1 MVKMRGPLLSI
12 SAWGW
17 LGRYN
22 YKIDKVVVNPYPI
35 SLLGRIRLWD
45 RVTSLGTVN
54 KYFVPAFGLRPYPGF
69 IFQYYSVK
77 GWCYTRRRTWHG
89 IIPTAIRPP
98 ISAQPNTALQN
109 AYKQRFAD
117 AVAAWQSMNPA
128 TKDLYHHWRYPVRAS
143 GYNRF
148 ISWYLKHTPV
158 SAIGPSYIL
167 LEDGGKIL
175 TEASENLIQ
184 ES

>member
-1 MVKMRGPLLSI
+1 MVKVRGPLLSI

-17 LGRYN
+17 LGHYT
-22 YKIDKVVVNPYPI
+22 YHSHGLTVCPYPI

-45 RVTSLGTVN
+45 RVTSLGTVT

-69 IFQYYSVK
+69 IFQYYSPK

-89 IIPTAIRPP
+89 IVPTVIRPP
-98 ISAQPNTALQN
+98 ISAQPNTPLQN
-109 AYKQRFAD
+109 AYKTRFGD
-117 AVAAWQSMNPA
+117 AVRLWQSMTQA
-128 TKDLYHHWRYPVRAS
+128 TKDIYEKWRYPVHAS

-148 ISWYLKHTPV
+148 ISWYLKHTAV
-158 SAIGPSYIL
+158 SLAAANYIL
-167 LEDGGKIL
+167 LEDGGKIE
-175 TEASENLIQ
+175 TEAAEFLIQ